1 MQFVEHIGANTLS
14 RFYIDGKRVSRSDYN
29 RAKDSCTRLDC
40 FMTKGRQVGRG
51 KIRRTNYCNGV

>member
-1 MQFVEHIGANTLS
+1 MQFVEHIGADTPA
-14 RFYIDGKRVSRSDYN
+14 RFYIDGKRVSRLDYN

-40 FMTKGRQVGRG
+40 FMTKGRQMAGG